1 MIWRYH
7 IHKVVLRLPDSWW
20 NWNLEMLVFEER
32 GKAEYPQKNLSE
44 QTQLTLWHRRRDLNP
59 GHIGGRRALSPLR
72 HPLLR
77 VQTDAN
83 LLANKFLSE
92 QLPTFLLFCDRRSV
106 AQQCWIRLQTSSN
119 INCAGATHADY
130 TWSSKSYGLY
140 PSHNALQVLTLLG
153 VVTSVCTPLATRR
166 LKTPNIV
173 GCVRLYIVLAD
184 NTDRV
189 RDKFC
194 MVKVVFVL
202 VLYSPLDASGP

>member
-119 INCAGATHADY
+119 INCWGHA
-130 TWSSKSYGLY
+130 
-140 PSHNALQVLTLLG
+140 
-153 VVTSVCTPLATRR
+153 RR
-166 LKTPNIV
+166 LHMVFKVLWVVSFPQCTAGTNIV
-173 GCVRLYIVLAD
+173 GSCYIRVHSTG
-184 NTDRV
+184 NTE
-189 RDKFC
+189 
-194 MVKVVFVL
+194 VKNSKHCWLRPFVH
-202 VLYSPLDASGP
+202 SFS

>member
-1 MIWRYH
+1 M
-7 IHKVVLRLPDSWW
+7 
-20 NWNLEMLVFEER
+20 EMLVFEER
-32 GKAEYPQKNLSE
+32 GKAEYPEKNLSE
-44 QTQLTLWHRRRDLNP
+44 QTQLTLRHRCRDFNP
-59 GHIGGRRALSPLR
+59 GHTGGRRALSSLR

-83 LLANKFLSE
+83 LLANKVLNQ
-92 QLPTFLLFCDRRSV
+92 QLPTFLFFGENRRSV

-153 VVTSVCTPLATRR
+153 VVTSVFTPLATRR

-173 GCVRLYIVLAD
+173 DPVRLNIVLAD
-184 NTDRV
+184 NTVRV
-189 RDKFC
+189 NDKFC

-202 VLYSPLDASGP
+202 VLYSPLHASGS

>member
-1 MIWRYH
+1 MRCWF
-7 IHKVVLRLPDSWW
+7 LR
-20 NWNLEMLVFEER
+20 R
-32 GKAEYPQKNLSE
+32 GEKRSTRRKNLSE
-44 QTQLTLWHRRRDLNP
+44 QTQLTLWHRRQDLNP
-59 GHIGGRRALSPLR
+59 GHIGGRRALSSLR
-72 HPLLR
+72 NSLLC

-83 LLANKFLSE
+83 LLANKVLSQ

-119 INCAGATHADY
+119 IICAGATHVDY
-130 TWSSKSYGLY
+130 TWTSKSYGLY

-153 VVTSVCTPLATRR
+153 VVESVCTPLTTRR

-173 GCVRLYIVLAD
+173 DPVRLYIVLAD

-189 RDKFC
+189 REKFC
-194 MVKVVFVL
+194 TVIVVFAL